1 MGIIPPFLICCEQ
14 TLCLLATR
22 CVAKTFVLV
31 FVIVGIAAPQVTV
44 SSGSNDTA
52 FFLTKIT
59 SKTGGVS
66 VEISISYYFSLFS
79 CDAGT
84 AMCNASLAMGII
96 AILCAAAGIELSVA
110 TKFLPFN
117 IPKLVIFAVAA
128 AESVTA
134 LIGFA
139 IAASV
144 FNGGACDG
152 FKVGNI
158 PDAKYGGGFA
168 LFIVGWIASLV
179 DVAIETLVY
188 LGQLGSQDATPST
201 TAHTEHMMSAMVRKD
216 DPDAYL

>member
-1 MGIIPPFLICCEQ
+1 MYRDGVEKHLLLLLTTLIHSRKFDGFLICCEQ

-66 VEISISYYFSLFS
+66 VEMSISDYFSLFS

-96 AILCAAAGIELSVA
+96 AILCAAAGIGLSVA

-117 IPKLVIFAVAA
+117 IPKLVILAVAA

-139 IAASV
+139 IAACSTV
-144 FNGGACDG
+144 APAMRS
-152 FKVGNI
+152 KSATSPMQSTAVGL
-158 PDAKYGGGFA
+158 PYS
-168 LFIVGWIASLV
+168 SLV
-179 DVAIETLVY
+179 
-188 LGQLGSQDATPST
+188 GSRHLLMLQ
-201 TAHTEHMMSAMVRKD
+201 
-216 DPDAYL
+216 